1 MDIRRHSAALL
12 AAVLLFAAAL
22 PRAGAVAADDAPQV
36 AYAGAVT
43 GPARILEIR
52 KLAADGK
59 TPLPGVVFMI
69 YKVATLAQLETG
81 ETVLRKRPTQE
92 DVRTYGVPEALIA
105 TLTTDPEGLATFNF
119 TAGGHPDGIYM
130 VVELP
135 DVYGVE
141 QEPFFLRV
149 PGSAEGG
156 SGDAYSVEVC
166 RKSIEDTAPEISV
179 DVGSPGQEPASSDIF
194 RPHVRVLR
202 ADIPTGIANARK
214 YTLSDTLPPQ
224 LSYVWGSPVVK
235 LYTTEGEER
244 QLLWD
249 GHFYVS
255 EVTLTG
261 EGEPRD
267 HFTVALTRRGLTYI
281 MDLLG
286 EGNEVPE
293 LRVYYE
299 ACIDADSVVGESV
312 FSKARV
318 EYINQYGVEYI
329 GEAEST
335 GICTGGLRLRNT
347 DAEGRAL
354 PDARFRIARR
364 ATEEELTDPGAK
376 VESLTVDG
384 RAVDVVFV
392 SFVPGDDLS
401 APRVD
406 AVTADGNG
414 DAAFFG
420 LAYGTYYI
428 VETRVPAGFELL
440 NDPIE
445 VRIDESSH
453 RAEGDRDPTL
463 LVTTPRFILPQTGR
477 LGMELFTPV
486 GLGVVCCAS
495 LMLLLD
501 HRRGKL

>member
-1 MDIRRHSAALL
+1 MDIRRCFAVLLAAALL
-12 AAVLLFAAAL
+12 FEAAL
-22 PRAGAVAADDAPQV
+22 PRAGAVAADDVPQ
-36 AYAGAVT
+36 AMYPGAAAG
-43 GPARILEIR
+43 PDRILEIR
-52 KLAADGK
+52 KFATDGE
-59 TPLPGVVFMI
+59 TPLPGIVFKI
-69 YKVATLAQLETG
+69 YKIAALPNVELEETLRG
-81 ETVLRKRPTQE
+81 KRPTQE
-92 DVRTYGVPEALIA
+92 DVRTYGIPEALIA
-105 TLTTDPEGLATFNF
+105 TLTTDPEGAASFNF
-119 TAGGHPDGIYM
+119 TAAGHPDGIYM

-135 DVYGVE
+135 DVYGIE

-149 PGSAEGG
+149 PGPAEGSHG
-156 SGDAYSVEVC
+156 CAYSVQVR
-166 RKSIEDTAPEISV
+166 RKSIEDTVPEISV
-179 DVGSPGQEPASSDIF
+179 DVGALGQGPASADAF

-202 ADIPTGIANARK
+202 AGIPIGIANARK

-255 EVTLTG
+255 ELTLIG
-261 EGEPRD
+261 DGAPRD
-267 HFTVALTRRGLTYI
+267 HFTVTLTRRGAAYI
-281 MDLLG
+281 AELLG

-299 ACIDADSVVGESV
+299 ACIDEDAIPGEPV

-318 EYINQYGVEYI
+318 DYINRYGVEYI
-329 GEAEST
+329 GEAESA

-354 PDARFRIARR
+354 PGARFRIARQ
-364 ATEEELTDPGAK
+364 ATEDELADPGVK

-384 RAVDVVFV
+384 RNVDAVFV

-406 AVTADGNG
+406 TVTADGNG
-414 DAAFFG
+414 DVAFFG

-428 VETRVPAGFELL
+428 VETGVPAGFEMLS
-440 NDPIE
+440 DPIE
-445 VRIDESSH
+445 VRIGETSH
-453 RAEGDRDPTL
+453 HGDGDRDPTI
-463 LVTTPRFILPQTGR
+463 LVTTTRFILPQAEG
-477 LGMELFTPV
+477 LSMELFTPV